1 MKKNACNMFSNRL
14 QCNRKL
20 TKRER
25 KESRNGK
32 TYSETN
38 QSRNEYVA
46 RKNGR
51 ISRDLHTFL

>member
-1 MKKNACNMFSNRL
+1 MFSNRL

-20 TKRER
+20 AKRER